1 MAKRYDQIE
10 VIKEARAR
18 RKRALAMRAKGLT
31 VQQVGDQLG
40 VTKQRAS
47 EILRR
52 AKLEAT
58 QA

>member
-10 VIKEARAR
+10 VIQQARAR

-31 VQQVGDQLG
+31 VQQVGEQLG
-40 VTKQRAS
+40 VTKQRAA
-47 EILRR
+47 EILRL
-52 AKLEAT
+52 AKLEAA